1 MGKVENIGRI
11 LYYHQTNSD
20 VHPRKQ
26 RNSVNRIAPANHD
39 TVSLDRLRGS
49 MTGHSSKY
57 DCHLYVGWESLH
69 VEIWGPH
76 LNCSRIPTKYVAPK
90 SPKWPLIVDFSRIF
104 PLRMVIFQLHLISC
118 CPFEPHHPS
127 ACVEALVFC
136 ISMAV
141 RRAPCAVSRTAVIQ
155 SPSNSIHIWVCL
167 KMGYTLNYSRLVGI
181 MIINHWV

>member
-1 MGKVENIGRI
+1 MINCSCSLIEQVIRYIHANMGKVENIGRI

-57 DCHLYVGWESLH
+57 DCHLYAGWESLH

-76 LNCSRIPTKYVAPK
+76 KLLQDSDKMCGPQISQMTINSGFFQDFPIKNGDFPTSLDLLLSV
-90 SPKWPLIVDFSRIF
+90 
-104 PLRMVIFQLHLISC
+104 
-118 CPFEPHHPS
+118 
-127 ACVEALVFC
+127 
-136 ISMAV
+136 
-141 RRAPCAVSRTAVIQ
+141 
-155 SPSNSIHIWVCL
+155 
-167 KMGYTLNYSRLVGI
+167 
-181 MIINHWV
+181 